1 MTIGERIR
9 AARVEHQMTQRELG
23 EKCGI
28 AEPTIRRYE
37 LGKLNPKLG
46 TIQRIAAAMGIPTS
60 SLLDISSQV
69 QLENDDGMAEQPTFE
84 MDIYQKRAK
93 RLLTHFSKLNDKGQV
108 EAIKRLTEMARLP
121 EYQKVESSFSLSETL
136 LQYSARETGVVYRIQ
151 MDRTEEDCI
160 PNETPFGR
168 QDISLEV
175 QHIVIVSTVS
185 AKGRRWHYW
194 CYLSP
199 VPEEALEGIL
209 SQHDPYDCSD
219 QVTLVFADRAS
230 FEAADRIWERR
241 HFDDDSLPPHPLLLI
256 TKTEPGEWVIQNVT

>member
-1 MTIGERIR
+1 MTVGERIR
-9 AARVEHQMTQRELG
+9 AARVKHQMTQRELG
-23 EKCGI
+23 ERCGI

-46 TIQRIAAAMGIPTS
+46 TVQRIAAAMGIPTS

-69 QLENDDGMAEQPTFE
+69 QPENDDGMAEQTPFE
-84 MDIYQKRAK
+84 MDIYQKRVK
-93 RLLTHFSKLNDKGQV
+93 RLLAHFSKLNDKGQV

-121 EYQKVESSFSLSETL
+121 EYQKVESNFLLSETL
-136 LQYSARETGVVYRIQ
+136 LQYSACETGMVYQIQ
-151 MDRTEEDCI
+151 VDQTEEDCV
-160 PNETPFGR
+160 PNQTPFGG

-175 QHIVIVSTVS
+175 QHIVMESADS

-209 SQHDPYDCSD
+209 SRHDSYDCSD
-219 QVTLVFADRAS
+219 QLTLVFADRAN
-230 FEAADRIWERR
+230 FEAADRIWDRR
-241 HFDDDSLPPHPLLLI
+241 HFDDNRLPPHPLLLI
-256 TKTEPGEWVIQNVT
+256 TKTEPGEWVIQNET